1 MVRAFEVSV
10 DLRAEK
16 AVRERVVWVARD
28 PRRPS
33 AFNGDER
40 RTCVGAVVRTATTH
54 DVGIALSESN
64 SAHGRGRSGNRT
76 AIEARSKRYRA
87 GRRRATPSGAA
98 PNTFDVMDLHPRPR
112 RRERRYFPTGRATE
126 SRAASSPAGRTLHA
140 GASVGGKTLLS
151 LHLDNI
157 CRS

>member
-16 AVRERVVWVARD
+16 AVRERVVRVARN

-40 RTCVGAVVRTATTH
+40 RTCVRAVVRTATTH

-64 SAHGRGRSGNRT
+64 SAHGRGRSGEQDGDRGP
-76 AIEARSKRYRA
+76 IEK
-87 GRRRATPSGAA
+87 
-98 PNTFDVMDLHPRPR
+98 VPRWQAESHA
-112 RRERRYFPTGRATE
+112 ERGC
-126 SRAASSPAGRTLHA
+126 S
-140 GASVGGKTLLS
+140 
-151 LHLDNI
+151 
-157 CRS
+157 